1 MTPHKHQRTEA
12 TVLAEFSEERC
23 RAHEL
28 HGEQSQEGN
37 AWDSRRSTEIL
48 FEEVGEIAKVFN
60 ERALGNLTDLEAM
73 RELRREL
80 VQTGAMCLVWIV
92 NIDRDL
98 PSDAAWRQQ

>member
-1 MTPHKHQRTEA
+1 MNEPRI
-12 TVLAEFSEERC
+12 LAEFSDERW
-23 RAHEL
+23 RAQEI

-92 NIDRDL
+92 NIDNDM
-98 PSDAAWRQQ
+98 PSDAAWRQR